1 MFDRYFDRNRLNLA
15 EPEDFK
21 LMTELM
27 QTVLQGAVAALFM
40 PGADADA
47 LERAFDRKL
56 LILQRG
62 MLKKEAQADAC

>member
-1 MFDRYFDRNRLNLA
+1 
-15 EPEDFK
+15 
-21 LMTELM
+21 MTELM